1 MNKNCCCRVAHRL
14 ALDLAKVCTRVEGPD
29 FGDLVDDGLLQ
40 GDPAALMD
48 VMWGAQQVAWWA
60 SQRSC
65 YELDLLGECMHE
77 YRHLIACII
86 DGYSV
91 SNRSIAELCRG
102 MMSLG
107 CQSAFVQLHG
117 LCALDDA
124 LDVADAF
131 ADISGFDDLEAA

>member
-1 MNKNCCCRVAHRL
+1 MNNNCCRVAHRL
-14 ALDLAKVCTRVEGPD
+14 ALDLAKVCTRVAGPD
-29 FGDLVDDGLLQ
+29 FGDLIDDGLLQ

-48 VMWGAQQVAWWA
+48 VMWSAQQVAWWA

-91 SNRSIAELCRG
+91 SSRSIAELCRG

-124 LDVADAF
+124 LDIADAF
-131 ADISGFDDLEAA
+131 DDISGFDDLEAA